1 MGFQSPH
8 NVAANSQPIHR
19 KKLLYGW
26 SIYALYAMLFTE
38 LCKCVGYD
46 MDLEVGWRVQESDFN
61 VQQSVLLRTV
71 RSVPLFIVH
80 RNFDECSSPSPSNL
94 IFY

>member
-1 MGFQSPH
+1 
-8 NVAANSQPIHR
+8 
-19 KKLLYGW
+19 
-26 SIYALYAMLFTE
+26 
-38 LCKCVGYD
+38 